1 MKFILLTLI
10 FNISISNQ
18 EISAIRESYLLAYI
32 SESNCDHF
40 GEKIIFNTEN
50 SPLVKGYLGCFYFIK
65 SKFETNPI
73 DKFYYFKK
81 GRSLLEAAIHEDPTS
96 VELIFLRYSIQKNLP
111 QFLLYNNTE
120 KDLIFVDENLSK
132 VSDQKTKK
140 FILNCMKLM
149 KK

>member
-10 FNISISNQ
+10 LNLSVSDQ
-18 EISAIRESYLLAYI
+18 EISAIRESYLLAYLN
-32 SESNCDHF
+32 ESNCDHF
-40 GEKIIFNTEN
+40 GEQIVLNTEK

-81 GRSLLEAAIHEDPTS
+81 GKNLLEAAIHEDPKS
-96 VELIFLRYSIQKNLP
+96 IELIFLRYSIQKNLP
-111 QFLLYNNTE
+111 RFLLYNNTE